1 MAGVVLTVVEMAETL
16 SIELRMPC
24 KLEGMVAMKWPVRG
38 MHGSGKQTKVLANH
52 WQLNGFNFCFLFI
65 LLKNMT
71 QPPYANSQ
79 PEAFTWVDGTSCM
92 PVLTCAGLA
101 VGETGKKPQPRSAT
115 VPRCSIHQS
124 ATASF
129 NQIPGQ
135 NTLIHVHSY

>member
-1 MAGVVLTVVEMAETL
+1 MVEMAETL

-71 QPPYANSQ
+71 QPPYANSR